1 MLQLPGLL
9 ISHPSPGPWSSA
21 LPRLLPLL
29 PRDPAPITGPM
40 LGCSAVYAAGGVLVA
55 QLARQQEGMLLVQL
69 PLLEPTTAAE
79 GAVAGVI
86 EVAPAAAGHAAGAAA
101 RAASAAATSAQQVTA
116 QLARIVGAAAAE
128 SAAAGPSTPYARY
141 AGGYVVEPV
150 SWHVQ
155 LGFTLMETLGSFS
168 YHCWS
173 ARQRRQVAQAIAAN
187 GTWQGPV
194 PPINSGAAWPLGMV
208 AAAAVAAAGLAAAV
222 ALRAH

>member
-1 MLQLPGLL
+1 M
-9 ISHPSPGPWSSA
+9 
-21 LPRLLPLL
+21 
-29 PRDPAPITGPM
+29 
-40 LGCSAVYAAGGVLVA
+40 
-55 QLARQQEGMLLVQL
+55 QL
-69 PLLEPTTAAE
+69 PLLE
-79 GAVAGVI
+79 
-86 EVAPAAAGHAAGAAA
+86 APAAADGAAAAGEIEAAAGAAA
-101 RAASAAATSAQQVTA
+101 EAAGSAAASAAATSAQQVTA

-128 SAAAGPSTPYARY
+128 TAAAGPSTPYARY

-150 SWHVQ
+150 SWHVR

-173 ARQRRQVAQAIAAN
+173 ARQRRLGAQAMAAN

-194 PPINSGAAWPLGMV
+194 PPLDSGAAWPRGMV